1 VLFARTQ
8 FVINDLLRA
17 NTGVRKKLLQTPAEQ
32 LFNFTEVV
40 QLAISSV
47 TGNYSEEQRRVL
59 TWYSPAVQEEL
70 NRDSTYIFLTK
81 VSALDGLPMVQK
93 RNSAI
98 YTNFTSYILPF
109 KVPCGV
115 VPFFIPGLSGIAM
128 IVGQPYDCPMGGWG
142 FEYYNT
148 RYKHY
153 PGWDK
158 IFTQAELCRDAQGK
172 SFSELILFN
181 EQKEKFQF
189 VKCTK

>member
-1 VLFARTQ
+1 
-8 FVINDLLRA
+8 
-17 NTGVRKKLLQTPAEQ
+17 
-32 LFNFTEVV
+32 
-40 QLAISSV
+40 
-47 TGNYSEEQRRVL
+47 
-59 TWYSPAVQEEL
+59 
-70 NRDSTYIFLTK
+70 
-81 VSALDGLPMVQK
+81 
-93 RNSAI
+93 
-98 YTNFTSYILPF
+98 
-109 KVPCGV
+109 VPCGV